1 MLREKDGW
9 VEGVDGGGDF
19 FGDGTGAPFLP
30 GAAQSAS
37 STCDPECQIA
47 NSASRAAIYFWY
59 DVLASWAFWSNPL
72 SSSGESSAL
81 TRAVF
86 LIDFARMPKRSV
98 ESVSDS
104 LYDEGEQLIIRVVRE
119 FPPKDSCRIRVS
131 LESRY
136 GICFAYINL
145 LAVHKDV

>member
-1 MLREKDGW
+1 M
-9 VEGVDGGGDF
+9 
-19 FGDGTGAPFLP
+19 
-30 GAAQSAS
+30 S
-37 STCDPECQIA
+37 S
-47 NSASRAAIYFWY
+47 N
-59 DVLASWAFWSNPL
+59 
-72 SSSGESSAL
+72 GESSAL

-104 LYDEGEQLIIRVVRE
+104 LYDEGEQLMIKVVRE

-136 GICFAYINL
+136 GICLACINL
-145 LAVHKDV
+145 LEMHKDV